1 MLKDILK
8 EKLEKRKRKWWNWHK
23 QNPQVWDKFESYTLE
38 AINSGRKKYSHWAI
52 INRIRWHNEIETR
65 GGEFKISNDYICF
78 YARLF
83 HARHPQHK
91 DFFTLKPLKEEKDI
105 ATLEHI
111 NVDKGNISF
120 LPHLRNKG

>member
-8 EKLEKRKRKWWNWHK
+8 EKLEKRKRKWWEWHK
-23 QNPQVWDKFESYTLE
+23 QNPQVWDKFEEYTLE

-83 HARHPQHK
+83 Q
-91 DFFTLKPLKEEKDI
+91 PLKEEKDI

>member
-91 DFFTLKPLKEEKDI
+91 DFFRLKQLKEEKDI
-105 ATLEHI
+105 AMLEHI
-111 NVDKGNISF
+111 HVDKGNVSF